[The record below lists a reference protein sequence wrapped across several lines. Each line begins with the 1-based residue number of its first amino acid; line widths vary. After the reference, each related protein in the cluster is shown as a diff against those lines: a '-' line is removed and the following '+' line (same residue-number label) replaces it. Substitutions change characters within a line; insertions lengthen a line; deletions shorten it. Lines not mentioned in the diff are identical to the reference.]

1 MQIYKTKR
9 KMAAWINVDICC
21 SIASEQHDP
30 LASFYYFLVV
40 EYHALIELRGRECP
54 PTPPLGNSNLLIYDY
69 KVTKNGFRITH
80 PMSYLSIRHPLS
92 LETFSGS
99 VHGYCLINEN
109 DVYKKQ
115 TKCSVGPGKL
125 RSQLTK
131 WHYDTSSAKT
141 LLKWKK

>member
-1 MQIYKTKR
+1 MGLGLLTPCHIYHS
-9 KMAAWINVDICC
+9 D
-21 SIASEQHDP
+21 
-30 LASFYYFLVV
+30 
-40 EYHALIELRGRECP
+40 
-54 PTPPLGNSNLLIYDY
+54 
-69 KVTKNGFRITH
+69 
-80 PMSYLSIRHPLS
+80 PLS

-109 DVYKKQ
+109 DVLKKQ

>member
-80 PMSYLSIRHPLS
+80 PCHIYQSDPVS

-99 VHGYCLINEN
+99 VHGYCLIIEN

-131 WHYDTSSAKT
+131 WHYDTS
-141 LLKWKK
+141 LLLVVQRLC

>member
-1 MQIYKTKR
+1 MGLGLLTPCHIYHS
-9 KMAAWINVDICC
+9 D
-21 SIASEQHDP
+21 
-30 LASFYYFLVV
+30 
-40 EYHALIELRGRECP
+40 
-54 PTPPLGNSNLLIYDY
+54 
-69 KVTKNGFRITH
+69 
-80 PMSYLSIRHPLS
+80 PLS

-131 WHYDTSSAKT
+131 WHYDTS
-141 LLKWKK
+141 

>member
-1 MQIYKTKR
+1 MGLGLLTPCHIYQS
-9 KMAAWINVDICC
+9 D
-21 SIASEQHDP
+21 
-30 LASFYYFLVV
+30 
-40 EYHALIELRGRECP
+40 
-54 PTPPLGNSNLLIYDY
+54 
-69 KVTKNGFRITH
+69 
-80 PMSYLSIRHPLS
+80 PLS

-131 WHYDTSSAKT
+131 WHDTSSAKT
-141 LLKWKK
+141 LLKLKKWLFKNNICSRYENFNIYMLLLFHACTVSCVVLHVSIYFFLEEHIS

>member
-54 PTPPLGNSNLLIYDY
+54 PTPPLGNSNLLILDY

-80 PMSYLSIRHPLS
+80 PMSYLSLRPPIPRNIFWICAWVLS
-92 LETFSGS
+92 HQWKWCFEKADQMFSRAREIEIA
-99 VHGYCLINEN
+99 V
-109 DVYKKQ
+109 DKM
-115 TKCSVGPGKL
+115 
-125 RSQLTK
+125 
-131 WHYDTSSAKT
+131 T
-141 LLKWKK
+141 LWY